1 MNWGRSALK
10 IPFCCTQEYH
20 WAARC
25 TRMNLTN
32 KKYLG
37 LSALA
42 GGVAAVALV
51 LALSHTTEQLQ
62 PSSQLRPLAPS
73 SDETTDRASL
83 PLQTAIAAIE
93 QPTLRADLEKLYA
106 ASEYRPLWT
115 RDRAGRKRLD
125 AVSDVAES
133 LSAQGLSTAFLA
145 APRTGLTSAD
155 TNEARA
161 KAEVE
166 MSAAVLRAAHGQ
178 RFGFISSKTL
188 GWNLAADKAD
198 IAGSLGLAAAENK
211 LTEYFE
217 TLTPRHP
224 QFKALKDALVQYRQI
239 AASGGWAPV
248 PGDKPI
254 ELSGDARLPA
264 LKARLAAEGHMS
276 ASADDAALLES
287 VKLFQKRNGLEP
299 DGRIGKG
306 TLAALN
312 VPVED
317 RIDQIA
323 ANLERWRHM
332 RHAEPEAYVVA
343 NIADQTVAVI
353 RDGREDLRLRTVVGT
368 RRHATP
374 MLEATLT
381 AVTMNPPWEIPTS
394 IITNEIL
401 PKLNKDP
408 DYLLEND
415 MEVVSGNWENPRS
428 LRVRQRPGA
437 GNALGQMKFQMQN
450 QWNIYL
456 HDTPSRAFFA
466 KDDRYF
472 SHGCVRVDQPH
483 ELAINLLKDTSVEDI
498 NAAIASGET
507 RTVKLEKPLPVFV
520 LYWSVFADKNGDINF
535 RRDFYGHDSQ
545 TANALAGA
553 GLLERPAEVVQNG
566 N

>member
-1 MNWGRSALK
+1 
-10 IPFCCTQEYH
+10 
-20 WAARC
+20 
-25 TRMNLTN
+25 MNLTN

-62 PSSQLRPLAPS
+62 PSSQLRALAPS
-73 SDETTDRASL
+73 SNETIDSATL

-125 AVSDVAES
+125 AVDDLGDS
-133 LSAQGLSTAFLA
+133 LSAQGLSAAFLA
-145 APRTGLTSAD
+145 APRTGLISAD

-161 KAEVE
+161 KAELQ
-166 MSAAVLRAAHGQ
+166 MSAAVLRAAYGQ
-178 RFGFISSKTL
+178 RFGFGFISSKTL
-188 GWNLAADKAD
+188 GWNLAADEAD
-198 IAGSLGLAAAENK
+198 LAGSLGEAAAENN
-211 LTEYFE
+211 LAEYFE
-217 TLTPRHP
+217 TLKPRHP
-224 QFKALKDALVQYRQI
+224 QFKALKDGLVRYRQI
-239 AASGGWAPV
+239 AASGGWEPV

-254 ELSGDARLPA
+254 ELSGDTRLPA
-264 LKARLAAEGHMS
+264 LKARLAAEGYMS
-276 ASADDAALLES
+276 AAADDSALLEA
-287 VKLFQKRNGLEP
+287 VKAFQKRNGLGT

-343 NIADQTVAVI
+343 NVADQSVAVI
-353 RDGREDLRLRTVVGT
+353 RDGREDLRLRTIVGT

-374 MLEATLT
+374 MLEETVT
-381 AVTMNPPWEIPTS
+381 AVTMNPPWVIPIS

-408 DYLLEND
+408 NYLIEND

-437 GNALGQMKFQMQN
+437 GNALGHMKFQMQN
-450 QWNIYL
+450 RWNIYL

-466 KDDRYF
+466 KDDRYL
-472 SHGCVRVDQPH
+472 SHGCIRVDQPH

-535 RRDFYGHDSQ
+535 RRDFYERDSQ

>member
-1 MNWGRSALK
+1 MNWGKCAPK
-10 IPFCCTQEYH
+10 IPFCCTQEYRGPL
-20 WAARC
+20 RC

-37 LSALA
+37 LTALA

-51 LALSHTTEQLQ
+51 LALSQTEGFKPSPQER
-62 PSSQLRPLAPS
+62 PSSAAPA
-73 SDETTDRASL
+73 ETADTEVL

-93 QPTLRADLEKLYA
+93 QPGLRADLEKMYTA
-106 ASEYRPLWT
+106 TGYRPLWT

-125 AVSDVAES
+125 AVDDFRET
-133 LSAQGLSTAFLA
+133 LSAQGLSATFLTS
-145 APRTGLTSAD
+145 PRAGLTSAN
-155 TNEARA
+155 TSEARA
-161 KAEVE
+161 KAEIQ
-166 MSAAVLRAAHGQ
+166 MSAAVLRAAQGQ
-178 RFGFISSKTL
+178 RFGFIPAKTL
-188 GWNLAADKAD
+188 GWTLAADEAD
-198 IAGSLGLAAAENK
+198 VAGSLGQAASENK
-211 LTEYFE
+211 LANYFE
-217 TLTPRHP
+217 SLTPRHP
-224 QFKALKDALVQYRQI
+224 QFTALKEALVQYRQI
-239 AASGGWAPV
+239 AASGGWERV
-248 PGDKPI
+248 QGDKPV
-254 ELSGDARLPA
+254 ELTGDARLPA
-264 LKARLAAEGHMS
+264 LKARLAAEGYMA
-276 ASADDAALLES
+276 ASADDSALLEA
-287 VKLFQKRNGLEP
+287 VKLFQARNGLEP

-332 RHAEPEAYVVA
+332 RHAEPETYVVA

-374 MLEATLT
+374 MMEVTLT

-401 PKLNKDP
+401 PKLDKDP
-408 DYLLEND
+408 NYLIDND
-415 MEVVSGNWENPRS
+415 MEVVSGSWENPRS
-428 LRVRQRPGA
+428 LRIRQRPGA
-437 GNALGQMKFQMQN
+437 GNALGHMKFQMQN

-456 HDTPSRAFFA
+456 HDTPSRSFFA

-472 SHGCVRVDQPH
+472 SHGCVRVHQPQ
-483 ELAINLLKDTSVEDI
+483 ELAVNLLKNTSVEDI
-498 NAAIASGET
+498 NADIASGET
-507 RTVKLEKPLPVFV
+507 RTVKLDKSLPVFV
-520 LYWSVFADKNGDINF
+520 LYWSVFTGKDGNINF
-535 RRDFYGHDSQ
+535 RRDFYERDFQ

-553 GLLERPAEVVQNG
+553 GLLSRPAGVVQNG

>member
-1 MNWGRSALK
+1 
-10 IPFCCTQEYH
+10 
-20 WAARC
+20 
-25 TRMNLTN
+25 MNLTN
-32 KKYLG
+32 KIYLG

-51 LALSHTTEQLQ
+51 LVLSNTTEQLQ
-62 PSSQLRPLAPS
+62 PSSKARPAATS
-73 SDETTDRASL
+73 SVETIDNTAL

-93 QPTLRADLEKLYA
+93 QPALRADLEKMYT

-125 AVSDVAES
+125 AVDDLGES
-133 LSAQGLSTAFLA
+133 LSAQGLSAAFLT
-145 APRTGLTSAD
+145 APRTGLSSAD
-155 TNEARA
+155 TSEARA
-161 KAEVE
+161 KAEIQ

-178 RFGFISSKTL
+178 RFGFIPAKTL
-188 GWNLAADKAD
+188 GWNLAADEAD
-198 IAGSLGLAAAENK
+198 IAGSLGKAAAENNLAK
-211 LTEYFE
+211 YFE
-217 TLTPRHP
+217 TLAPRHP
-224 QFKALKDALVQYRQI
+224 QFKALKAALVQYRQI
-239 AASGGWAPV
+239 AASGGWEPV
-248 PGDKPI
+248 PRDKPI
-254 ELSGDARLPA
+254 ELTGDGRLPA
-264 LKARLAAEGHMS
+264 LKARLAAEGYMS
-276 ASADDAALLES
+276 AGADEAAVLEA

-374 MLEATLT
+374 MLEATMT

-394 IITNEIL
+394 IITNEII
-401 PKLNKDP
+401 PKLDKEP
-408 DYLLEND
+408 DYLIAND
-415 MEVVSGNWENPRS
+415 MEVVSGSWENPRS

-437 GNALGQMKFQMQN
+437 GNALGHMKFQMQN

-456 HDTPSRAFFA
+456 HDTPSRSFFA

-472 SHGCVRVDQPH
+472 SHGCVRVDQPQ
-483 ELAINLLKDTSVEDI
+483 ELAINLLKNTSVEDI
-498 NAAIASGET
+498 KADIASGET

-535 RRDFYGHDSQ
+535 RRDFYERDSQ

-553 GLLERPAEVVQNG
+553 GLLVRPAGVVQNG

>member
-1 MNWGRSALK
+1 MNWGRRALK

-20 WAARC
+20 GATRC

-62 PSSQLRPLAPS
+62 PSSQLRAQAPS
-73 SDETTDRASL
+73 SNETIDNATL

-115 RDRAGRKRLD
+115 RDRTGRKRLD
-125 AVSDVAES
+125 AVDDLGHS
-133 LSAQGLSTAFLA
+133 LLAQGLSAAFLA
-145 APRTGLTSAD
+145 TPRTGLISAD
-155 TNEARA
+155 TSEARA
-161 KAEVE
+161 KAELQ

-188 GWNLAADKAD
+188 GWNLAADEAD
-198 IAGSLGLAAAENK
+198 LAGSLGEAAAENN
-211 LTEYFE
+211 LAEYFE

-224 QFKALKDALVQYRQI
+224 QFKALKDGLVRYRQI
-239 AASGGWAPV
+239 AASGGWEPV

-254 ELSGDARLPA
+254 ELSGDTRLPA
-264 LKARLAAEGHMS
+264 LKARLAAEGYMS
-276 ASADDAALLES
+276 AAADDSALLEA
-287 VKLFQKRNGLEP
+287 VKVFQKRNGLGT

-343 NIADQTVAVI
+343 NIADQSVAVI

-374 MLEATLT
+374 MLEATVT
-381 AVTMNPPWEIPTS
+381 AVTMNPPWVIPTS

-408 DYLLEND
+408 NYLIEND

-437 GNALGQMKFQMQN
+437 GNALGHMKFQMQN
-450 QWNIYL
+450 RWNIYL

-466 KDDRYF
+466 KDDRHL
-472 SHGCVRVDQPH
+472 SHGCIRVDQPH

-535 RRDFYGHDSQ
+535 RRDFYERDSQ

-553 GLLERPAEVVQNG
+553 GLLERPAEVAQNG

>member
-1 MNWGRSALK
+1 MNWGRRALK

-20 WAARC
+20 GATRC
-25 TRMNLTN
+25 TRMNLTS

-62 PSSQLRPLAPS
+62 PSSQLRALAPS
-73 SDETTDRASL
+73 SNETIDSATL

-93 QPTLRADLEKLYA
+93 QPMLRADLEKLYA

-115 RDRAGRKRLD
+115 RDRTGRKRLD
-125 AVSDVAES
+125 AVDDLGHS
-133 LSAQGLSTAFLA
+133 LLAQGLSAAFLA
-145 APRTGLTSAD
+145 TPRTGLISAD

-161 KAEVE
+161 KAELQ

-188 GWNLAADKAD
+188 GWNLAADEAD
-198 IAGSLGLAAAENK
+198 LAGSLGEAAAENN
-211 LTEYFE
+211 LAEYFE

-224 QFKALKDALVQYRQI
+224 QFKALKDGLVRYRQI
-239 AASGGWAPV
+239 AASGGWEPV

-254 ELSGDARLPA
+254 ELSGDTRLPA
-264 LKARLAAEGHMS
+264 LKARLAAEGYMS
-276 ASADDAALLES
+276 AAADDSALLEA
-287 VKLFQKRNGLEP
+287 VKVFQKRNGLGT

-343 NIADQTVAVI
+343 NIADQSVAVI

-374 MLEATLT
+374 MLEATVT
-381 AVTMNPPWEIPTS
+381 AVTMNPPWVIPIS

-408 DYLLEND
+408 NYLIEND

-437 GNALGQMKFQMQN
+437 GNALGHMKFQMQN
-450 QWNIYL
+450 RWNIYL

-466 KDDRYF
+466 KDDRHL
-472 SHGCVRVDQPH
+472 SHGCIRVDQPH

-535 RRDFYGHDSQ
+535 RRDFYERDSQ
-545 TANALAGA
+545 TANALAGV
-553 GLLERPAEVVQNG
+553 GLLERPAEVAQNG

>member
-1 MNWGRSALK
+1 
-10 IPFCCTQEYH
+10 
-20 WAARC
+20 
-25 TRMNLTN
+25 
-32 KKYLG
+32 
-37 LSALA
+37 
-42 GGVAAVALV
+42 
-51 LALSHTTEQLQ
+51 
-62 PSSQLRPLAPS
+62 
-73 SDETTDRASL
+73 
-83 PLQTAIAAIE
+83 
-93 QPTLRADLEKLYA
+93 
-106 ASEYRPLWT
+106 
-115 RDRAGRKRLD
+115 
-125 AVSDVAES
+125 
-133 LSAQGLSTAFLA
+133 
-145 APRTGLTSAD
+145 
-155 TNEARA
+155 
-161 KAEVE
+161 

-188 GWNLAADKAD
+188 GWNLAADEAD
-198 IAGSLGLAAAENK
+198 LAGSLGEAAAENN
-211 LTEYFE
+211 LAEYFE
-217 TLTPRHP
+217 TLKPRHP
-224 QFKALKDALVQYRQI
+224 QFKALKDGLVRYRQI
-239 AASGGWAPV
+239 AASGGWEPV

-254 ELSGDARLPA
+254 ELSGDTRLPA
-264 LKARLAAEGHMS
+264 LKARLAAEGYMS
-276 ASADDAALLES
+276 AAADDSALLEA
-287 VKLFQKRNGLEP
+287 VKAFQKRNGLGT

-343 NIADQTVAVI
+343 NVADQSVAVI
-353 RDGREDLRLRTVVGT
+353 RDGREDLRLRTIVGT

-374 MLEATLT
+374 MLEATVT
-381 AVTMNPPWEIPTS
+381 AVTMNPPWVIPIS

-408 DYLLEND
+408 NYLIEND

-437 GNALGQMKFQMQN
+437 GNALGHMKFQMQN
-450 QWNIYL
+450 RWNIYL

-466 KDDRYF
+466 KDDRYL
-472 SHGCVRVDQPH
+472 SHGCIRVDQPH
-483 ELAINLLKDTSVEDI
+483 ELAINLLKDASAEDL

-535 RRDFYGHDSQ
+535 RRDFYERDSQ

>member
-1 MNWGRSALK
+1 
-10 IPFCCTQEYH
+10 
-20 WAARC
+20 
-25 TRMNLTN
+25 MNLTN
-32 KKYLG
+32 KNSLG

-62 PSSQLRPLAPS
+62 PSSQERPLAAS
-73 SDETTDRASL
+73 SDEASDNAAL

-93 QPTLRADLEKLYA
+93 QPALRADLEKVYA
-106 ASEYRPLWT
+106 ASAYRPLWT

-125 AVSDVAES
+125 AVDDLGES
-133 LSAQGLSTAFLA
+133 LLAQGLSDAFLK
-145 APRTGLTSAD
+145 APRTGLSSAD
-155 TNEARA
+155 TSEARA
-161 KAEVE
+161 KAEIQ
-166 MSAAVLRAAHGQ
+166 MSATVLRAAHGQ
-178 RFGFISSKTL
+178 RFGFISAKTL
-188 GWNLAADKAD
+188 GWNLAADEAD
-198 IAGSLGLAAAENK
+198 IAGSLGKAAAENK
-211 LTEYFE
+211 LAQYFE

-224 QFKALKDALVQYRQI
+224 QVKALKDALVQYREI
-239 AASGGWAPV
+239 AASGGWEPV

-254 ELSGDARLPA
+254 ELAGDVRLPA
-264 LKARLAAEGHMS
+264 LKARLAAEGYML
-276 ASADDAALLES
+276 ASADDAAVLEA
-287 VKLFQKRNGLEP
+287 VKVFQKRNGLAP

-332 RHAEPEAYVVA
+332 RHAEPEVYVVA

-374 MLEATLT
+374 MLEATMT

-394 IITNEIL
+394 IITNEII
-401 PKLNKDP
+401 PKLNKEP
-408 DYLLEND
+408 DYLIVND

-456 HDTPSRAFFA
+456 HDTPSRSFFA

-472 SHGCVRVDQPH
+472 SHGCVRVDQPQ
-483 ELAINLLKDTSVEDI
+483 ELAVNLLKNTSVEEI
-498 NAAIASGET
+498 NADIASGET

-520 LYWSVFADKNGDINF
+520 LYWTVFADKNGDINF
-535 RRDFYGHDSQ
+535 RRDFYGRDSQ

>member
-1 MNWGRSALK
+1 M
-10 IPFCCTQEYH
+10 
-20 WAARC
+20 RC
-25 TRMNLTN
+25 IRMNLTN

-51 LALSHTTEQLQ
+51 LALSNTTEQLQ
-62 PSSQLRPLAPS
+62 PSSKERPAATS
-73 SDETTDRASL
+73 SVETIDNTAL

-93 QPTLRADLEKLYA
+93 QPALRADLEKMYT

-125 AVSDVAES
+125 AVDELGES
-133 LSAQGLSTAFLA
+133 LSAQGLSAAFLT

-155 TNEARA
+155 TSEARA
-161 KAEVE
+161 KAEIQ
-166 MSAAVLRAAHGQ
+166 MSTAVLRAAHGQ
-178 RFGFISSKTL
+178 RFGFIPAKTL
-188 GWNLAADKAD
+188 GWNLAADEAD
-198 IAGSLGLAAAENK
+198 IAGSLGKAAAENNLAK
-211 LTEYFE
+211 YFE
-217 TLTPRHP
+217 TLAPRHP
-224 QFKALKDALVQYRQI
+224 QFKALKAALVQYRQI
-239 AASGGWAPV
+239 AASGGWEPV

-254 ELSGDARLPA
+254 ELTGDGRLPA
-264 LKARLAAEGHMS
+264 LKARLAAEGYMS
-276 ASADDAALLES
+276 AGADEAAMLEA

-374 MLEATLT
+374 MLEATMT

-394 IITNEIL
+394 IITNEII
-401 PKLNKDP
+401 PKLDKEP
-408 DYLLEND
+408 DYLIAND
-415 MEVVSGNWENPRS
+415 MEVVSGSWENPRS

-437 GNALGQMKFQMQN
+437 GNALGHMKFQMQN

-456 HDTPSRAFFA
+456 HDTPSRSFFA

-472 SHGCVRVDQPH
+472 SHGCVRVDQPQ
-483 ELAINLLKDTSVEDI
+483 ELAVNLLKNTSVEDI
-498 NAAIASGET
+498 KADIASGET

-535 RRDFYGHDSQ
+535 RRDFYERDSQ
-545 TANALAGA
+545 TANALAGE
-553 GLLERPAEVVQNG
+553 GLLVRPAGVVQNG